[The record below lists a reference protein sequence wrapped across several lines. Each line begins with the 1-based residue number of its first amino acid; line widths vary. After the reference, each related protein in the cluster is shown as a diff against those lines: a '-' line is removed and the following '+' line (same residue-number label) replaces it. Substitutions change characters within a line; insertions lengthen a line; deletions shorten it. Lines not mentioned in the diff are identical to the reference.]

1 MPRIIYVKP
10 RPKPDPAEAEA
21 EARRRAQPFRVTRAQ
36 LADPDWCARNNR
48 RRSEALRNG
57 TLEIVD

>member
-1 MPRIIYVKP
+1 MPIIITKPKPKPEPEDKP
-10 RPKPDPAEAEA
+10 RPDPK
-21 EARRRAQPFRVTRAQ
+21 PFRVTRAQ